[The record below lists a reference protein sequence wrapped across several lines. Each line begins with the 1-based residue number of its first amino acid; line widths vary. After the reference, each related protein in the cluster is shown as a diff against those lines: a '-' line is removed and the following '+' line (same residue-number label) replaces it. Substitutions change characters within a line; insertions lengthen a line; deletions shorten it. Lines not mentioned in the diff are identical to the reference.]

1 VSRAKGP
8 ALRALPSLPVMAT
21 LPLETLEQCEECTDI
36 DHQVAALFVAIE
48 QLADNAKAS
57 AEFGKEAIEGQRNTA
72 LRSLRLLIEDVKY
85 ARASLGQALQRNR
98 PQVASGRG
106 DTRDHG

>member
-8 ALRALPSLPVMAT
+8 ALRALPSLPAMAT

-36 DHQVAALFVAIE
+36 DRHVAALFLAIE
-48 QLADNAKAS
+48 QLADNAKAL
-57 AEFGKEAIEGQRNTA
+57 AEFGKEAIEGQRSAA

-85 ARASLGQALQRNR
+85 ARASLGEALQRNR
-98 PQVASGRG
+98 AEPLGRAKAAE
-106 DTRDHG
+106 